1 MESIYKAIPLVLSFP
16 SPTIICQVFYSMHP
30 PSLSSSSSTLSS
42 STSTSSVKGHTPPRH
57 SISRTPSTSTFLSV
71 KLLSHK
77 LGDFYKLFS
86 NAASAPVLNTGA
98 SHHRRSLGRSKSCD
112 RSLTMSD
119 LTRRC
124 TTRYQ
129 NKDDEDATDDK
140 KDSIL
145 SPDPMSLRAMEL
157 EALINDYPD
166 YTLHLTLTPRLCL
179 DNPHK

>member
-1 MESIYKAIPLVLSFP
+1 MESIYKAISLGFPFP
-16 SPTIICQVFYSMHP
+16 SPTIICQVFCSMHP

-42 STSTSSVKGHTPPRH
+42 STSTSSVKGHALPRH
-57 SISRTPSTSTFLSV
+57 SISRIPSTSTFLSV

-77 LGDFYKLFS
+77 LGGFYKLFS
-86 NAASAPVLNTGA
+86 NAASAPVLNTDA
-98 SHHRRSLGRSKSCD
+98 SHLRRSLGRSKSCD
-112 RSLTMSD
+112 RTLTMSD

-129 NKDDEDATDDK
+129 NKDDEGATDDK
-140 KDSIL
+140 NSIPG
-145 SPDPMSLRAMEL
+145 PDLMSLRAMEL